1 MNNWYRRLPVNG
13 QNQGKIAAQWKFALA
28 GNRTRISLAGGEN
41 STTETPLL
49 QARLKAVYFSQ
60 NLSLVKQEQVHKVQ
74 VVQNGVFKKPLPE
87 SLEAS
92 DQWTKHANVL
102 YLRSG
107 WLFLSPLYIS
117 MYLVATLFKN
127 LFVTSIAAEFRA
139 KEIALSCGLPNLEG
153 IISL

>member
-28 GNRTRISLAGGEN
+28 GNRSRISLAGGEN

-74 VVQNGVFKKPLPE
+74 VVPNGVFKKPLPE

-92 DQWTKHANVL
+92 DQWTTTQTFCIGFKLTVPLSTIHKHIVGC
-102 YLRSG
+102 YT
-107 WLFLSPLYIS
+107 
-117 MYLVATLFKN
+117 VQ
-127 LFVTSIAAEFRA
+127 TSLCYAIAAEFRA
-139 KEIALSCGLPNLEG
+139 KEIALSCGPPNLEG